1 MIFSRSRSV
10 LASTSAGWYLL
21 AQGDD
26 LFAQSLGLGFDLG
39 RLGAIGGLQRCQVTL
54 DALFDLLLALVD
66 FARREVAVATVDRLE
81 LAAVDGHHR
90 PGKQLQV
97 PAQLHEA
104 AADVADAFAIV
115 MAEVGNGLEVGRQS
129 TGQPHQLDIAL
140 RLALQPTAG
149 RDAVQVAVD
158 VELEQ
163 HRRVVRRPPG
173 RRRIGAGKTQL
184 LQIQLVDKGV
194 DRAHR
199 IIFGDV
205 VVQILR

>member
-1 MIFSRSRSV
+1 
-10 LASTSAGWYLL
+10 
-21 AQGDD
+21 
-26 LFAQSLGLGFDLG
+26 
-39 RLGAIGGLQRCQVTL
+39 
-54 DALFDLLLALVD
+54 
-66 FARREVAVATVDRLE
+66 
-81 LAAVDGHHR
+81 
-90 PGKQLQV
+90 
-97 PAQLHEA
+97 
-104 AADVADAFAIV
+104 

-129 TGQPHQLDIAL
+129 TGQPHHFDVAL

-205 VVQILR
+205 VVQMLR